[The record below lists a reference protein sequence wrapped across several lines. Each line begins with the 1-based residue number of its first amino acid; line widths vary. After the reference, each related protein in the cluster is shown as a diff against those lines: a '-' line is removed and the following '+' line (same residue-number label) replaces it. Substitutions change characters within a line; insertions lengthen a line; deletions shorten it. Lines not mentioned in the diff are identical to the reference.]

1 MSDTAW
7 SRYVDDQLARLGWTP
22 AELSR
27 KSSVSE
33 GRISS
38 WRTKGTAPTLDN
50 ARAVAKAL
58 RVDLLPLLAEAGL
71 LTREE
76 VGRPLSA
83 YTDHEICSEIERRF
97 VHLRQI
103 VPDDQVRV
111 ATKDSGNSLS
121 LVADEPSGEMLR
133 DQQDEAWTSD
143 AELPDPP
150 GPETGA

>member
-7 SRYVDDQLARLGWTP
+7 SRYVDDQLARLGWSP
-22 AELSR
+22 ARLSR
-27 KSSVSE
+27 ESNVSE
-33 GRISS
+33 GRIST

-50 ARAVAKAL
+50 ARAVAKAFN
-58 RVDLLPLLAEAGL
+58 VDLLPLLAAAGL
-71 LTREE
+71 LTDEE
-76 VGRPLSA
+76 VSRPLSA

-97 VHLRQI
+97 ARLRRR

-111 ATKDSGNSLS
+111 ATNGAGNSLT
-121 LVADEPSGEMLR
+121 LVADEPSGKMLR